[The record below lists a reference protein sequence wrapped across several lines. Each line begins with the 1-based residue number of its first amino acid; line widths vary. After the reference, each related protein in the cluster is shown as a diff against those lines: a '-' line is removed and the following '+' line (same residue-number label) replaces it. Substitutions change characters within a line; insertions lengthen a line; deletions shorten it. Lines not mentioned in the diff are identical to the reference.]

1 MDVGGGAAG
10 ITYDTFQANLAELKI
25 NKTFVALENAKI
37 KWASEKEGAREGEM
51 ERATGEGKKKFRA
64 VK

>member
-37 KWASEKEGAREGEM
+37 KWAREGEK
-51 ERATGEGKKKFRA
+51 ERATVEAKKKFRA